1 MKKWIFSLLALSTSS
16 SAFAASESYSIKS
29 DLTINGTHV
38 TTAKIIAQA
47 NEQATVI
54 QKNPDGHETFIAVT
68 PSEGQGEIKGRKA
81 ILMKFV
87 VGIIEKGERK
97 ILGEPQIMTFEN
109 NKAEISVGSSEL
121 PSEAFSLSVTATRE

>member
-1 MKKWIFSLLALSTSS
+1 MKKWIFSLLALSAS
-16 SAFAASESYSIKS
+16 SALAAPESYSIKS

-87 VGIIEKGERK
+87 VGVIEKGERK
-97 ILGEPQIMTFEN
+97 ILGEPQIMTLEN
-109 NKAEISVGSSEL
+109 NKAEISVSRSAQHSED
-121 PSEAFSLSVTATRE
+121 FSLSVIVERN